1 MVNGGMCKSLYS
13 TPGPHFSRTSLPN
26 LIKAE
31 SKSDQMW
38 EKREQGSGRKE
49 CDGREKWVGL
59 KLKFHRICQLM
70 GYTIFRSVMDRSGQ
84 MKTMGFVEVF
94 TSLMSKRFSLFA
106 TDFWKG
112 LRLFFILSA
121 IMCAFDHISYYRTMY
136 SFCAYSFNVFT
147 AQSQTHSH
155 RHTPKKNTQRHEEKR
170 KEIEIKK
177 NQCPVCLLSHS
188 SQNHFINIYSLFSF
202 ALPPF
207 GWVRFLYLVVI
218 ARCCRNH
225 CRRPWCC
232 LSIVCSTYWPTTQSE
247 CSNTKDVRKLKTHT
261 LLCHGWILQYW
272 MWCDVWLCLC
282 MRILKRPRFS
292 GRKLKRSIEFS
303 AKWCWWLSW
312 WQSMCALLSSF
323 FFLLLSVWVSP
334 SLCVCVCYCFCS
346 LCLLHHSMCG
356 NKCGVY
362 LTEIGP
368 FANKY

>member
-38 EKREQGSGRKE
+38 ENREQGSGRKE

-70 GYTIFRSVMDRSGQ
+70 GYTIFRSVMARSGQ

-155 RHTPKKNTQRHEEKR
+155 RHTPKKIHSVMR
-170 KEIEIKK
+170 K
-177 NQCPVCLLSHS
+177 N
-188 SQNHFINIYSLFSF
+188 
-202 ALPPF
+202 
-207 GWVRFLYLVVI
+207 
-218 ARCCRNH
+218 
-225 CRRPWCC
+225 
-232 LSIVCSTYWPTTQSE
+232 
-247 CSNTKDVRKLKTHT
+247 VRKSK
-261 LLCHGWILQYW
+261 
-272 MWCDVWLCLC
+272 
-282 MRILKRPRFS
+282 
-292 GRKLKRSIEFS
+292 
-303 AKWCWWLSW
+303 
-312 WQSMCALLSSF
+312 
-323 FFLLLSVWVSP
+323 
-334 SLCVCVCYCFCS
+334 
-346 LCLLHHSMCG
+346 
-356 NKCGVY
+356 
-362 LTEIGP
+362 
-368 FANKY
+368 